1 MPLAITRME
10 MRGGG
15 HGVSAEVAEVA
26 SLDEAALTGPRPVR
40 AGSGWRGSGP
50 NRSDGP
56 RERPR
61 LRPEDTGS
69 EMISGWVSILALAVR
84 SIGGGT
90 RVKYMLL
97 ICRDE

>member
-1 MPLAITRME
+1 MIRDLLAVWMLLAITRME
-10 MRGGG
+10 MRGG

-50 NRSDGP
+50 DRSDGP
-56 RERPR
+56 RERQR

-84 SIGGGT
+84 FYRG
-90 RVKYMLL
+90 
-97 ICRDE
+97 RDP